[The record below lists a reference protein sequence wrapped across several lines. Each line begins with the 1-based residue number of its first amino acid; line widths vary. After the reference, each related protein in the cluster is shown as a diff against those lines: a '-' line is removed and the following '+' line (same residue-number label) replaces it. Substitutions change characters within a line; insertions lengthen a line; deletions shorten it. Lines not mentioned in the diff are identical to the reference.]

1 MKICIFYILNE
12 GMLCMKTTDLNNVI
26 PTIDYFNYRANTS
39 DWFIAPSVIDFIDL
53 TYVIGGQAIYE
64 IDGKKLKVG
73 KGDILCIPKNSSRQ
87 ATSENPA
94 AFECFAV
101 NFFLNELGTNK
112 EVDLPLPL
120 LSNVGLHGNIM
131 SLFRQ
136 LNESWLSRHDGY
148 IMCVRANLMLILQR
162 FMAMLVYSVNT
173 YQYDPRVR
181 KAMRYITDNYASNI
195 NVADVADIVQ
205 LNPVYFGSLFKRE
218 TSMTFREYLNT
229 IRLNQAEDM
238 LRACKWNV
246 TEAAQNCG
254 FSDVFYFSRLFKKYK
269 GVPPSEL
276 R

>member
-1 MKICIFYILNE
+1 
-12 GMLCMKTTDLNNVI
+12 MKTTDLNNAI

-53 TYVIGGQAIYE
+53 TYVINGQATYE
-64 IDGKKLKVG
+64 INGEKLKVG
-73 KGDILCIPKNSSRQ
+73 KGDVLCIPKNSHRQ
-87 ATSENPA
+87 ATSENPS

-101 NFFLNELGTNK
+101 NFFMNELGTSK
-112 EVDLPLPL
+112 EMDLPLPL

-205 LNPVYFGSLFKRE
+205 LNPVYFGSLFKKE
-218 TSMTFREYLNT
+218 TNMTFREYLNT

-269 GVPPSEL
+269 GVSPSEL